1 MTDTTTA
8 HSELN
13 QPLGLALTDQLGL
26 APERAAFERWRL
38 ACAPGLDMSRNMPGR
53 EYNNPR
59 THDQWQAWQ
68 AAVAAER
75 ERWREAGWVCADGFP
90 ALMGHKPLKPGAK
103 LYALPDDWA

>member
-1 MTDTTTA
+1 MTDTITE
-8 HSELN
+8 HSEPN

-75 ERWREAGWVCADGFP
+75 ERC
-90 ALMGHKPLKPGAK
+90 AK
-103 LYALPDDWA
+103 LCEAIHARHIAEHGDYIGETYAAECARAIRA